1 MALVLAP
8 SIEGPPSIDGLIAG
22 AVIHVA
28 AAGIEAVGALGQITQ
43 QAVKQA
49 GSALGDLTAQAWGAI
64 NNAFVQSPGYVF
76 PDGTFNEN
84 GFVAAPSGPGRF
96 SYSWKLVGDPMLDG
110 DSWPGVRIITVQRI
124 PLLLNQYPPYYWGEG
139 INVYGYD
146 LNGTI
151 ISSVA
156 LRRGWG
162 GGQLVFD
169 AGPEPQ
175 VKLEYLKFI
184 WVPETGA
191 AVEVEAQP
199 FVGSPPRTK
208 SVPLPKAKVAPAV
221 SAAVASLPEPPDRK
235 KLVLV
240 DQDVL
245 PTNTPAPNSFPAYT
259 PIPLPTTPLP
269 TTPTTPL
276 PVKTTPTQPDGTPSP
291 VTAAKPT
298 TTPTDAHVVD
308 NKVIPANGPQP
319 SLDGIAKEVGRI
331 ESKMASVMKSTAA
344 KDGPEWDEILGVLR
358 FLKAIFDGITDDE
371 PQSAYQISSPC
382 ELDDQEQRIVFAS
395 TIAASTDKFGAIINR
410 INAVADLLQ
419 HSKNLKQ
426 PLCPGQRFP
435 VSGQA
440 VTVNFTQID

>member
-22 AVIHVA
+22 AVIHIA
-28 AAGIEAVGALGQITQ
+28 AAGVEAVGVLGQITQ
-43 QAVKQA
+43 QAAKQA
-49 GSALGDLTAQAWGAI
+49 GSALGDLTDQAWGAI
-64 NNAFVQSPGYVF
+64 NNAFVQQSPGYVF

-84 GFVAAPSGPGRF
+84 GFVAAPLGAGNF
-96 SYSWKLVGDPMLDG
+96 SYSWKLVGDPTIYGESL
-110 DSWPGVRIITVQRI
+110 PGVRIITVQRI
-124 PLLLNQYPPYYWGEG
+124 PLLLNQWLPYYWGEG
-139 INVYGYD
+139 IIVHGYN

-151 ISSVA
+151 ISSVG
-156 LRRGWG
+156 LRQGGG

-191 AVEVEAQP
+191 EIEVQAQP
-199 FVGSPPRTK
+199 FVGNPPRTK
-208 SVPLPKAKVAPAV
+208 VPLKRK
-221 SAAVASLPEPPDRK
+221 AAVLPQTK
-235 KLVLV
+235 AAV
-240 DQDVL
+240 
-245 PTNTPAPNSFPAYT
+245 
-259 PIPLPTTPLP
+259 TPLP
-269 TTPTTPL
+269 LPNPSRVVPPITEDQPNDTPQPSPEFQPQTEPTPAKPTVVPSVFPS
-276 PVKTTPTQPDGTPSP
+276 PVRTTPTQPDGTPLP

-298 TTPTDAHVVD
+298 PTPKDAHVV
-308 NKVIPANGPQP
+308 NNQIIPANGPQP

-331 ESKMASVMKSTAA
+331 ESKMASVMKSAPL
-344 KDGPEWDEILGVLR
+344 KDPLEWDEIIAILR
-358 FLKAIFDGITDDE
+358 LLKDLFDGITDDE